1 MTDTTAT
8 ATATATANAKAN
20 AKATLKK
27 YFNDAVKAEDVANKQ
42 VDESVI
48 YTCKVITAL
57 VIKEARCKDLPTKKA
72 LTERVFKLFKMD
84 KTDSGKSAI
93 YNRVAVIKF
102 MIDNNANALNGLAK
116 TVNELSDSD
125 ILSHVL
131 DITKRFTGFKAVL
144 LQAKPKKEKASPNRA
159 KSIISIDSKASTEE
173 VADVLIQGTQ
183 AYFQDSEKAVAMI
196 LNLLGNLDSEGLA
209 TIKAKITA
217 LEKQARK
224 QAREQAKKA
233 A

>member
-8 ATATATANAKAN
+8 ATANATAKATANAKT
-20 AKATLKK
+20 TLIK
-27 YFNDAVKAEDVANKQ
+27 YFNDAIKAEDIANKQ
-42 VDESVI
+42 IDESVI

-57 VIKEARCKDLPTKKA
+57 VVKEARCKDLPTKKA

-125 ILSHVL
+125 ILNRVL
-131 DITKRFTGFKAVL
+131 DTTKRYTGFKAVL
-144 LQAKPKKEKASPNRA
+144 LQAKPKKEKASPKQE
-159 KSIISIDSKASTEE
+159 KSLISIDSKASTEE
-173 VADVLIQGTQ
+173 IADAIIQATPS
-183 AYFQDSEKAVAMI
+183 YLQDSEKAVTMI
-196 LNLLGNLDSEGLA
+196 LNLLGNLDSDGLA
-209 TIKAKITA
+209 TVKAKVTA
-217 LEKQARK
+217 LEKQTKK
-224 QAREQAKKA
+224 QVKKA

>member
-1 MTDTTAT
+1 MTDKTAT
-8 ATATATANAKAN
+8 ATATATTTATATAKT
-20 AKATLKK
+20 TLVK
-27 YFNDAVKAEDVANKQ
+27 YFNDAVKAEDAANKQ

-57 VIKEARCKDLPTKKA
+57 AVKEARCKDLPTKKA

-125 ILSHVL
+125 ILNHVL
-131 DITKRFTGFKAVL
+131 DITKRYTGFKAVL
-144 LQAKPKKEKASPNRA
+144 LQAKPKKEKASPNHA
-159 KSIISIDSKASTEE
+159 KNLITIDKNANVNEI
-173 VADVLIQGTQ
+173 ADVIIQATP
-183 AYFQDSEKAVAMI
+183 AYLQDSEKAVTMI
-196 LNLLGNLDSEGLA
+196 LNLLGNLDSAGLA
-209 TIKAKITA
+209 TVKAKVTT
-217 LEKQARK
+217 LEKQAK
-224 QAREQAKKA
+224 KQAKKA